1 MDLAVQQIDAR
12 VYDALGIISRAGFR
26 PRLQEGVSI
35 VVSVPLN
42 VSSAGALGFND
53 AETDALAAFAGSN
66 VQTAD
71 VGNLRAAQIMNPT
84 GSGEVVYVD
93 VIEFATTNASE
104 PVHMGFYNT
113 PLTSTTPMIL
123 KYGGA
128 AGTVATQLR
137 TAAVAASLG
146 TALRIVLHP
155 LTETRTV
162 LFNPAIRLDA
172 GNGFAIWTQSINRG
186 LTVNVEGRKYA
197 AA

>member
-146 TALRIVLHP
+146 TALRYASFNVVSVMTGTGFTSTDYGAWGGLAIAVGE
-155 LTETRTV
+155 LTIDGSAVQARI
-162 LFNPAIRLDA
+162 LALA
-172 GNGFAIWTQSINRG
+172 
-186 LTVNVEGRKYA
+186 
-197 AA
+197 